1 VTTSNKD
8 KQVSE
13 FVTRTLNMLE
23 LLSGALPDGL
33 RNKDIA
39 AALGCEPSYV
49 TRCFDILEA
58 KGWAEKTPSGQMRVT
73 SRFSQL
79 SFRVLAGFERASTQ
93 LQDMQRNYTRGG

>member
-1 VTTSNKD
+1 MSTAKE

-13 FVTRTLNMLE
+13 QVTRTLNMLE
-23 LLSGALPDGL
+23 LLCGELPDGM

-49 TRCFDILEA
+49 TRCFDFLEA
-58 KGWAEKTPSGQMRVT
+58 KGWAEKTASGQMRVT

-79 SFRVLAGFERASTQ
+79 SFRVLASFERATTQ
-93 LQDMQRNYTRGG
+93 LKDKQRNYTLGG